1 MNNAIPNFQP
11 LLAFQTGETGSA
23 EVLVEACE
31 TLFTYVRETLSQL
44 QGNGWVDDGYLEDHP
59 I

>member
-1 MNNAIPNFQP
+1 MMIYEQP

-31 TLFTYVRETLSQL
+31 MLFTYVRETLSEL
-44 QGNGWVDDGYLEDHP
+44 QGKEG
-59 I
+59 